1 MNMKGIGQGMK
12 KLCPRLKFFDNF
24 YKYLTLRKGQ
34 PEGQGQVWVWWC
46 EALMTRSIVC
56 EYERNRSRNEEV
68 MANVIVFW
76 TDGRTDGRTDNAKS
90 IPPPEISAGL
100 KMNTPRKNSTQ
111 KPLYTVYVCKIGT
124 QKCIELGNF
133 CSCILH

>member
-1 MNMKGIGQGMK
+1 MKGIDQGMK
-12 KLCPRLKFFDNF
+12 KLWPRLKFFDNF

-68 MANVIVFW
+68 MAKVKVF
-76 TDGRTDGRTDNAKS
+76 
-90 IPPPEISAGL
+90 
-100 KMNTPRKNSTQ
+100 
-111 KPLYTVYVCKIGT
+111 
-124 QKCIELGNF
+124 
-133 CSCILH
+133 